1 MTAIC
6 SICQEKLT
14 SGNAFGLSG
23 CGHVC
28 CSDCLI
34 QWMSRGNAPNR
45 FECPMCRKKH
55 TYPKGTIK
63 LFFEEE
69 KSESDSLRAEIRS
82 VMRVIEGC
90 VEEPTE
96 AGLRQVLD
104 QLRAVSQSAKKLK
117 EPQATAS
124 MINGLDA
131 MVSHLS
137 KKLAPVQ
144 SAEQLN
150 EELDAARRA

>member
-6 SICQEKLT
+6 SICQEKLS

-23 CGHVC
+23 CGHAYC
-28 CSDCLI
+28 IECLL
-34 QWMSRGNAPNR
+34 QWMNRNNPPNR

-55 TYPKGTIK
+55 SYPKGTIK

-69 KSESDSLRAEIRS
+69 KSESETFRAEIRS
-82 VMRVIEGC
+82 VMKIIEGC

-96 AGLRQVLD
+96 AGLKKVLD
-104 QLRAVSQSAKKLK
+104 ELKSVSQNAKKLK

-137 KKLAPVQ
+137 KKLAP
-144 SAEQLN
+144 
-150 EELDAARRA
+150 